1 MSTASS
7 ISVLSCSSLQQVGA
21 GESRRVGLK
30 LISLLLELFLAKPL
44 LHQLHTMLTSRR
56 RSIKTKYSS
65 SLRKSRHQNYRNSP
79 NQPKKILQWPL
90 PSLRL
95 LPHLPL
101 LLPLPPPPLQ
111 QTHLSNHLETQ
122 HSIEWSP
129 NVFSTHHLSLLLPV
143 FSALTLPSLPHKNPS
158 LTCGSPTLSSFPK
171 KST

>member
-1 MSTASS
+1 VSTASS

-30 LISLLLELFLAKPL
+30 LISLLLEMFLAKPL

-79 NQPKKILQWPL
+79 KKILQWPL

-101 LLPLPPPPLQ
+101 LLPLPPLPLQ
-111 QTHLSNHLETQ
+111 QIHLSNRPETQ

-129 NVFSTHHLSLLLPV
+129 NVFSTHLPLPLLPV
-143 FSALTLPSLPHKNPS
+143 SSALTLPSLPHKNPS